1 MDCAVCSNL
10 GAEEIKDQKLSANQR
25 MAKFIQLHDLKR
37 SAKRASCQ
45 PCRLLWAVLC
55 LRKDIDET
63 SGEEVSGLLQMRF
76 APGTPLQLSVSGW
89 GQENIALELFSRRE
103 DHGLCHPTIGPAQEV
118 ESHSSSPASLTLAS
132 TWLQDCLES
141 HPSCRQAATASQ
153 LPTRVIDVGTA
164 GLREPHLVE
173 SRGAS
178 GAYAALSY
186 CWGDPAAHPAFK
198 TTRLNLGAH
207 QEAIPC
213 DSMPPTLRDAVA
225 ITRNLGLRYLW
236 IDALCIIQGDAEDWA
251 REAGRMCEVY
261 SNATVTISVDHA
273 DGSSVGVFAPQAFGV
288 PPQRL
293 DELGGGAQPVYVR
306 DELKRKHNDITV
318 LLRTIEAEGAHGEP
332 INKRAWTLQE
342 AILSNRT
349 LHYTTNELVWECNTL
364 RSCACRRDQPV
375 ELDEESVRCF
385 RSPGLFRTLSSAG
398 RAYLQWRQVVQL
410 FSERSISFDADRLP
424 ALSGMAKQ
432 FRMMHEEV
440 YGKQGQQH
448 QQQQQQQQQR
458 SRYIAGLWEG
468 DFATQ
473 LLWTADDDYWRNP
486 ETVSRRP
493 GKWRAPS
500 WSWAAI
506 EGPIMFHPM
515 SHFKGDLE
523 VLDVQVEPLMAEDI
537 YGQVCEDAKI
547 VVRGAVVHGLKI
559 TTTQIQNGDSMMG
572 FTEGVRYDLVDA
584 EANRYTM
591 ICDYAGSVARGER
604 YSCLLVGKT
613 WNKGDA
619 HPYHG
624 FIVLQRVEPATD
636 MFRRVGVSFR
646 AGALKDTNEVKLF
659 DGAAR
664 EVITLI

>member
-1 MDCAVCSNL
+1 MNCAICSDL
-10 GAEEIKDQKLSANQR
+10 GADEVKGQKLAANQR
-25 MAKFIQLHDLKR
+25 MAKFIELHDLQR
-37 SAKRASCQ
+37 SATNTSCQ
-45 PCRLLWAVLC
+45 SCQLLWAALR
-55 LRKDIDET
+55 LRKENLDEP
-63 SGEEVSGLLQMRF
+63 SGKDVSGLLQMRF
-76 APGTPLQLSVSGW
+76 APGASLQISVSGW
-89 GQENIALELFSRRE
+89 GEDNIALELFSRRD
-103 DHGLCHPTIGPAQEV
+103 DHGACHPTIGPAQEV

-132 TWLQDCLES
+132 SWLQDCLAN
-141 HPSCRQAATASQ
+141 HPSCRQPALAST
-153 LPTRVIDVGTA
+153 LPTRVIDVGINDHA
-164 GLREPHLVE
+164 VPCLVE

-186 CWGDPAAHPAFK
+186 CWGDPASHPAFK
-198 TTRLNLGAH
+198 TTLLNFAAH
-207 QEAIPC
+207 QDAMPC
-213 DSMPPTLRDAVA
+213 ADMPPTLRDAVA

-236 IDALCIIQGDAEDWA
+236 IDALCIIQGDAQDWA

-273 DGSSVGVFAPQAFGV
+273 DGSSVGVFAPQAFGA

-293 DELGGGAQPVYVR
+293 DELGDAVRPVYVR

-318 LLRTIEAEGAHGEP
+318 LLRTVEVEGAHGEP

-349 LHYTTNELVWECNTL
+349 LHYTTNELVWECNTS

-385 RSPGLFRTLSSAG
+385 RSPELFRALSSAE

-432 FRMMHEEV
+432 FRMMHEDV
-440 YGKQGQQH
+440 YGSGREGHEKQ
-448 QQQQQQQQQR
+448 R
-458 SRYIAGLWEG
+458 NRYIAGLWEG

-515 SHFKGDLE
+515 SHFKGDLK
-523 VLDVQVEPLMAEDI
+523 VLDVQVEPLMTEDI
-537 YGQVCEDAKI
+537 YGQVCEGAKI
-547 VVRGAVVHGLKI
+547 VVRGAIVHNLEI
-559 TTTQIQNGDSMMG
+559 ATTQIRDGDSMMG

-584 EANRYTM
+584 GANRYTM
-591 ICDYAGSVARGER
+591 ICDYAGSVARNQQ

-624 FIVLQRVEPATD
+624 FIVLERIEAGTD
-636 MFRRVGVSFR
+636 IFKRVGVSFR
-646 AGALKDTNEVKLF
+646 AGALKNTNEMKLF
-659 DGAAR
+659 NGVAR
-664 EVITLI
+664 EVITLL